1 MLYVIPFTAIVG
13 GEGIALYQFGYLPY
27 TVILLLATMGI
38 PMAVSKF
45 VSKYNALGDYEIGH
59 RLFKSGLLVMTCTG
73 MIAFILM
80 YTLAP
85 AIASGIFNDPTK
97 LEGNSLEDIVFTI
110 RMVSTA
116 LIIVPFMSIIRGYF
130 QGHQSMGPTA
140 LSQVIEQVVR
150 IIFILV
156 VAFTII
162 KLMDGDIGTAVGW
175 ATFGAFVGALG
186 GLGVLLYY
194 LFKRKH
200 LLREQR
206 ALSTASYDMTYVE
219 MYKEL
224 IAYALPLSFVG
235 LAIPLFQIVD
245 MFTYLNALMA
255 KGMSLANSK
264 VAYAAFSQMTHKLIL
279 IPVSLATAFSVT
291 LVPTITNSFISGD
304 KVTVQKQI
312 TQTYQI
318 ILFMALPASVGLS
331 VLSNEIFASL
341 YGFTNLEIGGQLL
354 RHYAPMALFFSIFS
368 VTAAILQGMNR
379 QKYAIVALTLGLVAK
394 LALNYWMTYQFGM
407 LGGVWATYIGFFIAI
422 AVTVWAIGKFA
433 EFDYTFILKR
443 AILIAIFTAIMGV
456 AVALVQALFGSWLSP
471 EMRLNAIVVT
481 VIGVASGLIVYG
493 YLAIRSHL
501 FERIFG
507 NRFRFL
513 NR

>member
-255 KGMSLANSK
+255 KGMSLAYSK

-354 RHYAPMALFFSIFS
+354 RYYAPMALLFSVFS

-379 QKYAIVALTLGLVAK
+379 QKYAIIALTSGLVAK
-394 LALNYWMTYQFGM
+394 LALNYWLTYQFGM

-422 AVTVWAIGKFA
+422 AITVWAIGKFA

-456 AVALVQALFGSWLSP
+456 AVALVQALFGSWLP
-471 EMRLNAIVVT
+471 LETRLNAIVVT

-501 FERIFG
+501 FVRIFG
-507 NRFRFL
+507 KRFRFL

>member
-1 MLYVIPFTAIVG
+1 MSGSKLLRGTMLLTAATFISKFLGMLYVIPFTAIVG

-175 ATFGAFVGALG
+175 ATFGAFVGAPALI
-186 GLGVLLYY
+186 
-194 LFKRKH
+194 
-200 LLREQR
+200 EQ
-206 ALSTASYDMTYVE
+206 
-219 MYKEL
+219 
-224 IAYALPLSFVG
+224 
-235 LAIPLFQIVD
+235 
-245 MFTYLNALMA
+245 
-255 KGMSLANSK
+255 
-264 VAYAAFSQMTHKLIL
+264 
-279 IPVSLATAFSVT
+279 
-291 LVPTITNSFISGD
+291 
-304 KVTVQKQI
+304 
-312 TQTYQI
+312 
-318 ILFMALPASVGLS
+318 
-331 VLSNEIFASL
+331 
-341 YGFTNLEIGGQLL
+341 TNL
-354 RHYAPMALFFSIFS
+354 P
-368 VTAAILQGMNR
+368 
-379 QKYAIVALTLGLVAK
+379 K
-394 LALNYWMTYQFGM
+394 LNPDA
-407 LGGVWATYIGFFIAI
+407 
-422 AVTVWAIGKFA
+422 
-433 EFDYTFILKR
+433 
-443 AILIAIFTAIMGV
+443 
-456 AVALVQALFGSWLSP
+456 
-471 EMRLNAIVVT
+471 
-481 VIGVASGLIVYG
+481 
-493 YLAIRSHL
+493 
-501 FERIFG
+501 
-507 NRFRFL
+507 
-513 NR
+513 